1 MDVYRC
7 NPASGPINA
16 TVELPGSKSITN
28 RALVAAAF
36 ADGNSLLSNALIAE
50 DTELMISALRSLGI
64 AITVDAHACVV
75 EVTGGGGVPP
85 ACDAE
90 LWCGNAG
97 TAARFLTAVVS
108 TGQGQFELD
117 GDSRMRERPLGELLD
132 VLRSLGAGVECIAGE
147 GHLPIRV
154 HARGLRGGHV
164 AFDTPASSQFVSALL
179 LASPYAQGD
188 VLIDVEGPPTSRPYM
203 SMTTAVMDAFGVV
216 VLQQFE
222 TDGAKFVVAAPQRY
236 KGRTYAIEPDASNA
250 TYFLAAGA
258 LTGGSVTVMGLG
270 TASLQGDCE
279 FAAVLARM
287 GCRVERT
294 PDCIKVSAPPSG
306 HRLKGIDVD
315 LNAMPDTVQTLA
327 VVALFAEGPTV
338 IRNVGNLRVKETDR
352 LSALRTELTKLGA
365 TVEERSDGL
374 TISPP
379 QRITPATIDT
389 YLDHRMAMSFA
400 LAGLMCAGIT
410 IKDPRCCSKTMPDF
424 FQRWERMVAR
434 TG

>member
-1 MDVYRC
+1 MNFRLSPKNLCMSDGMPFQQHHEAQIFGRDLNDV
-7 NPASGPINA
+7 
-16 TVELPGSKSITN
+16 L
-28 RALVAAAF
+28 
-36 ADGNSLLSNALIAE
+36 
-50 DTELMISALRSLGI
+50 TE
-64 AITVDAHACVV
+64 
-75 EVTGGGGVPP
+75 
-85 ACDAE
+85 
-90 LWCGNAG
+90 
-97 TAARFLTAVVS
+97 
-108 TGQGQFELD
+108 
-117 GDSRMRERPLGELLD
+117 ELLLNVRSNIKAGD
-132 VLRSLGAGVECIAGE
+132 EIMVCGYADQSANRLTQFARLRVYSSGKDGV
-147 GHLPIRV
+147 
-154 HARGLRGGHV
+154 
-164 AFDTPASSQFVSALL
+164 
-179 LASPYAQGD
+179 
-188 VLIDVEGPPTSRPYM
+188 
-203 SMTTAVMDAFGVV
+203 
-216 VLQQFE
+216 
-222 TDGAKFVVAAPQRY
+222 KFVVAAPQRY

-400 LAGLMCAGIT
+400 LAGLMCAGIA

-434 TG
+434 TA